1 MIIFEAIILGIVQG
15 FTEFLP
21 ISSSAHLILLPWMF
35 GWQGTLVDSLNFD
48 VALHAGTLVAIMAFF
63 WRDWLLLLGKFFTGI
78 KDGTW
83 KTNEGRIVWFIVLAT
98 IPAGV
103 LGMKYEHVV
112 EKSFRDPLLVAAAL
126 VVISGVMWAAERYS
140 AKTASLGRM
149 SLGHALFIGF
159 AQALA
164 LVPGVSRSGITISAG
179 LMSGYKREDAARFS
193 FLLSTPVIA
202 GAAILKLHKLH
213 LAAGEA
219 LPFALG
225 TVFSAIVGYLCIKF
239 LLQYLNRHSL
249 NLFVWYRLALAGIV
263 VALLLAR

>member
-1 MIIFEAIILGIVQG
+1 VIFEAIILGIIQG

-48 VALHAGTLVAIMAFF
+48 VALHAGTLVAILAFF
-63 WRDWLLLLGKFFTGI
+63 WRDWLDLFRKFFTSI

-83 KTNEGRIVWFIVLAT
+83 KTSEGRLVWFIVLAT

-103 LGMKYEHVV
+103 LGLRYEHVV
-112 EKSFRDPLLVAAAL
+112 EESFRNPLLIAGAL
-126 VVISGVMWAAERYS
+126 AVISLAMWAADRYS
-140 AKTASLGRM
+140 AKSAGLGQL
-149 SLGHALFIGF
+149 SLGHAIFIGF

-164 LVPGVSRSGITISAG
+164 LVPGVSRSGITITAG
-179 LMSGYKREDAARFS
+179 LLSSYKREDSARFS

-202 GAAILKLHKLH
+202 GAAVLKLHKLR

-225 TVFSAIVGYLCIKF
+225 TVFSAIVGFLCIKF

-249 NLFVWYRLALAGIV
+249 NLFVWYRLALVGVV
-263 VALLLAR
+263 VAVWIIRR

>member
-1 MIIFEAIILGIVQG
+1 
-15 FTEFLP
+15 
-21 ISSSAHLILLPWMF
+21 MF

-48 VALHAGTLVAIMAFF
+48 VALHAGTLIAILGFF
-63 WRDWLLLLGKFFTGI
+63 WRDWLDLFGKFFSGI

-83 KTNEGRIVWFIVLAT
+83 KTNEGRLVWFIVLAT

-103 LGMKYEHVV
+103 LGLKYEHMV
-112 EKSFRDPLLVAAAL
+112 EESFRNPMLIAVAL
-126 VVISGVMWAAERYS
+126 VVISGVMWAADRYS
-140 AKTASLGRM
+140 AKIADIGHMT
-149 SLGHALFIGF
+149 LGHALFIGF

-179 LMSGYKREDAARFS
+179 LVSGYKREDAARFS

-202 GAAILKLHKLH
+202 GAAVLKLHKLH

-225 TVFSAIVGYLCIKF
+225 TAFSAIVGYLCIKF
-239 LLQYLNRHSL
+239 LLKYLDRHSL
-249 NLFVWYRLALAGIV
+249 NLFVWYRLGLAGV
-263 VALLLAR
+263 VMALWLAR